1 MRFNQKFFIICFSVS
16 LLIGCESTPEIVRD
30 EPAITG
36 TQKRLKNDSPQR
48 IVQIMR
54 RANSLYK
61 DGNFNGA
68 ANQYQKA
75 AVMGSAKAQNALA
88 VMYTEGRGVPQSFGE
103 AIKWFQKAAKQ
114 NFSEAEYNLARIHYK
129 GTGVP
134 KNVTQAKKWFSKAA
148 EHGHAKAQDELGQL
162 YYSERDF
169 RQAGNWFSKAAE
181 QGMPNSQNQ
190 LGFMYYEGKGV
201 KKNLILAYKWV
212 SLAVLLGNQ
221 EAIRAMK
228 FLIKTLSE
236 TEISSGDKLAS
247 QWLKKHPNAK
257 RRL

>member
-1 MRFNQKFFIICFSVS
+1 MILNKKIFIIAFSVI
-16 LLIGCESTPEIVRD
+16 LLTACESTPERVGD
-30 EPAITG
+30 EPTITG
-36 TQKRLKNDSPQR
+36 AEKRLKNNSTHR
-48 IVQIMR
+48 VEQIMR

-61 DGNFNGA
+61 SGNFNGA

-75 AVMGSAKAQNALA
+75 AMMGSAKAQNALA

-103 AIKWFQKAAKQ
+103 AIKWFQKSAAQ

-134 KNVTQAKKWFSKAA
+134 KNVKQAKQWFQKSAA
-148 EHGHAKAQDELGQL
+148 HGHPKAQDELGQL
-162 YYSERDF
+162 YYSKRDF
-169 RQAGNWFSKAAE
+169 RQAANWFSKAAE

-221 EAIRAMK
+221 EAIKAMK
-228 FLIKTLSE
+228 FLIKTLSVE
-236 TEISSGDKLAS
+236 QIASGEKLAS
-247 QWLKKHPNAK
+247 KWLKKHPNAK